1 MYVCL
6 DIGLLQGGNVLIA
19 LREHLG
25 MVLVVSRIKEIRG
38 IVILKLYTDF
48 IRIYSI
54 CEYKIVTFIDI
65 IYLIVYSIIYSYF
78 CQKQAPQYF

>member
-6 DIGLLQGGNVLIA
+6 DIGLLQGGNVLIVP
-19 LREHLG
+19 RELLG

-48 IRIYSI
+48 MHYCI

-65 IYLIVYSIIYSYF
+65 IYLIIYCPYSYF

>member
-1 MYVCL
+1 MGRVVYVCL

-38 IVILKLYTDF
+38 IVILK
-48 IRIYSI
+48 
-54 CEYKIVTFIDI
+54 
-65 IYLIVYSIIYSYF
+65 
-78 CQKQAPQYF
+78 